1 MEQRHS
7 KSVGAPPPIIDI
19 VFDEPEHTPPSKQTK
34 GKSAERP
41 IVVDE
46 HTTPPSKQTKGTSDE
61 RPMVLVEHTPLLKL
75 TMGKSDERPIVVDE
89 HTPPS
94 KQTKGKSDERPMVVD
109 EDYEGEGE
117 GEGEEDLMDTD
128 NYEPQDVLGISGKD
142 DEYMNASIIRGSSKQ
157 TPYNSGDKARTYITT
172 EEFNYTMGLLDAK
185 INSVYRL
192 CRYISDQQ
200 QQNTKSLK
208 KLVAIDELSDDF
220 WNVSY

>member
-7 KSVGAPPPIIDI
+7 KFVGAPPFIIDI
-19 VFDEPEHTPPSKQTK
+19 VFDEPEHTPPSKQIK
-34 GKSAERP
+34 GKSAKRP

-46 HTTPPSKQTKGTSDE
+46 HTPPSKQTKGTSNE
-61 RPMVLVEHTPLLKL
+61 RPIVLVEHTPLSKL

-94 KQTKGKSDERPMVVD
+94 KQTKGTSDERPMVVD

-117 GEGEEDLMDTD
+117 GKGEGDTD
-128 NYEPQDVLGISGKD
+128 NYEPRDVFGISGKD
-142 DEYMNASIIRGSSKQ
+142 DEYMNASIICGSSKQ

-208 KLVAIDELSDDF
+208 KLVAIDELSNDF

>member
-1 MEQRHS
+1 MEQRRS

-19 VFDEPEHTPPSKQTK
+19 VFDDIDEPEHTPPLKQTK

-46 HTTPPSKQTKGTSDE
+46 HTTPPSKQTKVT
-61 RPMVLVEHTPLLKL
+61 
-75 TMGKSDERPIVVDE
+75 SDERPIVVDE
-89 HTPPS
+89 YTTPPS
-94 KQTKGKSDERPMVVD
+94 KQTKGKSDERPVVVD

-117 GEGEEDLMDTD
+117 NDLMDTD
-128 NYEPQDVLGISGKD
+128 ETRDVLGKN
-142 DEYMNASIIRGSSKQ
+142 DEYMNTSIIRGGSKQ

-185 INSVYRL
+185 INSVYKL

-200 QQNTKSLK
+200 QQNTKSLI

>member
-1 MEQRHS
+1 M
-7 KSVGAPPPIIDI
+7 
-19 VFDEPEHTPPSKQTK
+19 KQTK
-34 GKSAERP
+34 SKSDERL

-46 HTTPPSKQTKGTSDE
+46 HTTPPLKQTTK
-61 RPMVLVEHTPLLKL
+61 
-75 TMGKSDERPIVVDE
+75 GKSDERPIVVDE
-89 HTPPS
+89 
-94 KQTKGKSDERPMVVD
+94 
-109 EDYEGEGE
+109 DYEGEGE
-117 GEGEEDLMDTD
+117 DDLMDTD
-128 NYEPQDVLGISGKD
+128 ETRDVLGIRDKD
-142 DEYMNASIIRGSSKQ
+142 DEYMNTSIIRGGSKQ

-200 QQNTKSLK
+200 QQNTKSLI